1 MSKMQKSSKAIENIV
16 MNIPLCKKYQIEEL

>member
-16 MNIPLCKKYQIEEL
+16 MSILLCKKYQIEEL